1 MLVDYLSS
9 GCFIGSTIFITGL
22 WFGVFGAYGIYR
34 HNRMFLV
41 FISMSTLLTPALTY
55 MFFVSKTSP
64 QYAEMQSMY
73 GAIAGFVIPTLLAE
87 ITIAFHKRS
96 EAQTVPET
104 STVEVKRTSR
114 QAVRVKAAG
123 QLEPEQP
130 IVQISMTTEARK
142 PAKPTLR
149 MEAEEER
156 KMINAKAVEEARKPV
171 KATKPPMQ
179 AEPEEERK
187 VVYAKTVAEEHKTS
201 RASKPLLQ
209 KEPEADRKEVFANT
223 APEEPRQ
230 TVRQAKTRVNAE
242 AAAAEERRAANA
254 KAVAAARKQGKPTV
268 YEDFIEEP
276 QVVYVKPVEK
286 RKASPPRQLE
296 EPVASPGRRSSG
308 GFNKVLRYAAYVFTF
323 LLICLFPPYLQ
334 KYTNDHIWM
343 FIGSNNIRPSF
354 SLDYTFLIYELVL
367 LAIVVTGIE
376 FCRKNIFSSEDNYD
390 MNANS
395 YK

>member
-41 FISMSTLLTPALTY
+41 FITMSTLLTPALTY
-55 MFFVSKTSP
+55 MFFVSKTTP
-64 QYAEMQSMY
+64 QYAEMQAMY

-96 EAQTVPET
+96 ELQAVPAT

-114 QAVRVKAAG
+114 QAVRVKAAE
-123 QLEPEQP
+123 QSEPEQQ
-130 IVQISMTTEARK
+130 IVQVAMTAETRK

-171 KATKPPMQ
+171 KATKPPIQ
-179 AEPEEERK
+179 AEQEEERK
-187 VVYAKTVAEEHKTS
+187 VVYAKTVAEEQKPS
-201 RASKPLLQ
+201 RQSKPLQ
-209 KEPEADRKEVFANT
+209 QMEPEAEPKVVFAKT
-223 APEEPRQ
+223 TPEEPRK
-230 TVRQAKTRVNAE
+230 TARQPKTRADAE
-242 AAAAEERRAANA
+242 AAAAEERRAVNA

-268 YEDFIEEP
+268 YEDYEEEP
-276 QVVYVKPVEK
+276 QVVYAKPVEK
-286 RKASPPRQLE
+286 RKAAPPRQTE
-296 EPVASPGRRSSG
+296 EPVVSPGRSSG
-308 GFNKVLRYAAYVFTF
+308 GFNKVLRYAAYVITF

-354 SLDYTFLIYELVL
+354 SLDYTFLIYELIL
-367 LAIVVTGIE
+367 LAIVVSGIE
-376 FCRKNIFSSEDNYD
+376 FCRKNIFSEDNYD

>member
-9 GCFIGSTIFITGL
+9 GCFVGSTIFITGL

-41 FISMSTLLTPALTY
+41 FITMSTLLTPALTY

-64 QYAEMQSMY
+64 QYAEMQSIY

-96 EAQTVPET
+96 EVQAVPET

-123 QLEPEQP
+123 QPEPEQP

-187 VVYAKTVAEEHKTS
+187 VVYAKTVAEEQKTS
-201 RASKPLLQ
+201 RVSKPLLQ
-209 KEPEADRKEVFANT
+209 KEPEAERKEVFANT

-230 TVRQAKTRVNAE
+230 TVRQVKTRVNAE
-242 AAAAEERRAANA
+242 ATAAEERRAANA

-268 YEDFIEEP
+268 YEDPEEEP

-286 RKASPPRQLE
+286 RKAAPPRQME
-296 EPVASPGRRSSG
+296 EPVVSPGSSPG
-308 GFNKVLRYAAYVFTF
+308 GFYKVLRYAAYVLTF

-343 FIGSNNIRPSF
+343 FIGSNSIRPSF

-367 LAIVVTGIE
+367 LAVVVSGIE
-376 FCRKNIFSSEDNYD
+376 FCRKNIFSDDNNYD